1 MIARTAGPL
10 LLVVAVLG
18 CSTPSASPPGTPSS
32 TAPAGTAPTA
42 TSATSEEVREG
53 TLEVSKGNPAL
64 AGALLPRGIVKRAFG
79 NDWRSVALGKR
90 VRARGTLRIHRCGP
104 QEQCLVSGEI
114 PIFEA
119 TSIELVETPK

>member
-1 MIARTAGPL
+1 MIARTARPL

-18 CSTPSASPPGTPSS
+18 CSTPSPRGAPSS
-32 TAPAGTAPTA
+32 SAPAGVAPSSAAA
-42 TSATSEEVREG
+42 TVEEVREG

-64 AGALLPRGIVKRAFG
+64 AGALLPHGVVKRAFG
-79 NDWRSVALGKR
+79 DNWTSVALGKR

-104 QEQCLVSGEI
+104 QEQCLISGEI

-119 TSIELVETPK
+119 TSIELVDAPK